1 MRRRQFLVFAG
12 AAALASPAGAQSSG
26 HTRRIAIFHLS
37 GRNDVVSESGSA
49 SWRAFFAELRK
60 WGFVEGRNLVIDRY
74 AAESGHHIP
83 KGLSDLL
90 AGEPEAIVAESST
103 WVRGINAIRPDIPLV
118 ALVAD
123 PLGEDVASS
132 LAKPGRNITG
142 VATDTGASLLGK
154 QLELLLE
161 LAPGRR
167 RVACIG
173 STWPHTAMRTL
184 WRDAQTR
191 GVSVQEYLVHSQFR
205 HGDARAHYVN
215 AFPAMLRDGVDAGLV
230 LADPEHL
237 LHADAIAALSLK
249 HRLPVISP
257 FRSLTEAGGLASYGA
272 NRTDLEHRRAEYV
285 ARILNGAKAEHLPLQ
300 QPTKF
305 EFLINLKTA
314 NALGLTIPP
323 ALLIRAD
330 EVIE

>member
-123 PLGEDVASS
+123 PLAKRWPPASPSRGATS
-132 LAKPGRNITG
+132 LAWRPIRERLFS
-142 VATDTGASLLGK
+142 ASNWNSFLNSL
-154 QLELLLE
+154 
-161 LAPGRR
+161 
-167 RVACIG
+167 RVAAASRASDRRGPIPQCERSG
-173 STWPHTAMRTL
+173 GTL
-184 WRDAQTR
+184 
-191 GVSVQEYLVHSQFR
+191 
-205 HGDARAHYVN
+205 
-215 AFPAMLRDGVDAGLV
+215 
-230 LADPEHL
+230 
-237 LHADAIAALSLK
+237 
-249 HRLPVISP
+249 
-257 FRSLTEAGGLASYGA
+257 
-272 NRTDLEHRRAEYV
+272 RRA
-285 ARILNGAKAEHLPLQ
+285 A
-300 QPTKF
+300 
-305 EFLINLKTA
+305 
-314 NALGLTIPP
+314 
-323 ALLIRAD
+323 
-330 EVIE
+330 